1 MELTVTG
8 EYETKRLEWLD
19 RLDAATGINSVLQI
33 CQDICTGVDRKQPVG
48 EEPPG
53 TEIAP
58 GSPIWGTRLYLNNE
72 LLVRLR
78 RLMES
83 TRTTF
88 AQRRIIAK
96 SLFKIYAHQ
105 FRQSRMVFP
114 VGGVLPKG
122 AIAEEE
128 TISIYGMIFSGF
140 LTLPGLEDLTTIV
153 KRNFE
158 LFQTSGCY
166 TRHFNTVAENMLALC
181 KIDLYDKFFKDHQ
194 EKIWHTILLNL
205 ESPYK
210 GIREGMLAL
219 LKNLIY
225 DDKFVRSLVLPAIL
239 RWSWL
244 NRNKLHIL
252 LALLGRYQF
261 KYLECLAGEQIQ
273 LYPTLELSLHYK
285 HLFSG
290 SQGIVRVLQKQGDDR
305 VFELQV
311 KILMYGE
318 IGLVRTMIKQWFSN
332 LTQADF
338 RRLFQMLQ
346 LDQLKVGENRKLIPE
361 YLKRDNF
368 VKFFQY
374 MNLFRRE
381 FQTCKDLNILLVLM
395 LQISTEVELESSSI
409 ALLVET
415 LVHHITTPSAS
426 IHPSTSVFYIFKLKE
441 YILQNLSVPSSIIGA
456 TFVAQSAKLL
466 SHIASLSLDR
476 YEQNE
481 DAYAIVS
488 ELMGTSVFHQ
498 HLQKQAAPESNYHA
512 IITSLKMF
520 QCFASLFLEF
530 TDESPYRL
538 QEKTVDGVP
547 HLLPVEAD
555 TFYDMIYTVE
565 HLLVSEFDD
574 VKATA
579 LRLLY
584 NKHFAYHY
592 GPAMQGRLSL
602 IYSYKNPSAVL
613 EAMISFFDE
622 SHIALLSS
630 LRDHERDLF
639 AMMKNDGQLYNQI
652 DAITEAFFGYT
663 ESRTLRILDD
673 IKAFPKMLILVNR
686 VVEFVLRSLNCAKTD
701 EQRLMVGSTFE
712 IMDNSLQLLLER
724 SSQRSTN
731 LAADKKT
738 MMVAMWKALRSAG
751 SFLENYAMWTLDNY
765 RNRLD
770 TIDHLSICLRAF
782 IMMLLNCCHRGAI
795 ESAGVGFGRVIKKIA
810 ALKECL
816 VVRNDHRSRQAKRI
830 VELAERMFRA
840 LVRLDLQESDF
851 RRCRGYLWLIH
862 NFIKSDSN
870 TNAERS
876 YLKIYI
882 EMHRMPVNGMLVP
895 ADALSRMSVLQ
906 LHQLNLMVR
915 EATMNE
921 TILEYI
927 DDLMIIALE
936 RFKSPEWTMR
946 NAALQLYSSIV
957 TKLVG
962 QRQQCSDPDCNW
974 PIVYVSLNEIIF
986 KLTKSTKYILKQLRS
1001 ADRVPTPF
1009 LILVLEFLAKVEY
1022 RAYSVPG
1029 QKATVVDF
1037 RIQMWRFLSH
1047 ENDQVRILAAT
1058 CFTQLHEFHD
1068 EIPRMMENLIIILFT
1083 ARGNENFRHGL
1094 LKAIHFCIRKYVTN
1108 ARHVGATKEDF
1119 LAQMRHLMEK
1129 YSVLDTA
1136 MVSSYRLRYHLLDL
1150 LLYLGFA
1157 KMDRTVVSQVF
1168 HKLAPSNHGLNVF
1181 LMKTNA
1187 LYNARAE
1194 ETSHGGDPPAMEY
1207 EVIIECSDNFGGPGG
1222 DADPDE
1228 D

>member
-1 MELTVTG
+1 
-8 EYETKRLEWLD
+8 
-19 RLDAATGINSVLQI
+19 
-33 CQDICTGVDRKQPVG
+33 
-48 EEPPG
+48 
-53 TEIAP
+53 
-58 GSPIWGTRLYLNNE
+58 
-72 LLVRLR
+72 
-78 RLMES
+78 
-83 TRTTF
+83 
-88 AQRRIIAK
+88 
-96 SLFKIYAHQ
+96 
-105 FRQSRMVFP
+105 
-114 VGGVLPKG
+114 
-122 AIAEEE
+122 
-128 TISIYGMIFSGF
+128 
-140 LTLPGLEDLTTIV
+140 
-153 KRNFE
+153 
-158 LFQTSGCY
+158 
-166 TRHFNTVAENMLALC
+166 
-181 KIDLYDKFFKDHQ
+181 
-194 EKIWHTILLNL
+194 
-205 ESPYK
+205 
-210 GIREGMLAL
+210 
-219 LKNLIY
+219 
-225 DDKFVRSLVLPAIL
+225 
-239 RWSWL
+239 
-244 NRNKLHIL
+244 
-252 LALLGRYQF
+252 
-261 KYLECLAGEQIQ
+261 
-273 LYPTLELSLHYK
+273 
-285 HLFSG
+285 
-290 SQGIVRVLQKQGDDR
+290 
-305 VFELQV
+305 
-311 KILMYGE
+311 
-318 IGLVRTMIKQWFSN
+318 
-332 LTQADF
+332 
-338 RRLFQMLQ
+338 
-346 LDQLKVGENRKLIPE
+346 
-361 YLKRDNF
+361 
-368 VKFFQY
+368 

-381 FQTCKDLNILLVLM
+381 FQSCKDLNILLVLM
-395 LQISTEVELESSSI
+395 LQISTEVELETSSI

-488 ELMGTSVFHQ
+488 ELMGSSVFHQ

-530 TDESPYRL
+530 TAESPYRL
-538 QEKTVDGVP
+538 QEKVDEGVEAMT

-579 LRLLY
+579 LKLLY
-584 NKHFAYHY
+584 NKTFAYHY
-592 GPAMQGRLSL
+592 GPALQGRLSL

-639 AMMKNDGQLYNQI
+639 AMMKNDAAQLYNQI

-673 IKAFPKMLILVNR
+673 IRAFPKMLILVNR

-816 VVRNDHRSRQAKRI
+816 VVRNDHRNRQAKRI

-870 TNAERS
+870 SNAERA

-895 ADALSRMSVLQ
+895 ANAHARISVLQ

-936 RFKSPEWTMR
+936 RFKSPDWTMR

-962 QRQQCSDPDCNW
+962 QRQMCSDPDCNW

-986 KLTKSTKYILKQLRS
+986 KLTKSTKYILKELRRT
-1001 ADRVPTPF
+1001 DRVPTPF

-1022 RAYSVPG
+1022 RAYNVPG

-1068 EIPRMMENLIIILFT
+1068 EIPRMMENLIIIFFT

-1108 ARHVGATKEDF
+1108 ARFVGASKEDF
-1119 LAQMRHLMEK
+1119 LAQMRQLMET

-1187 LYNARAE
+1187 LYNSRSLSPV
-1194 ETSHGGDPPAMEY
+1194 TSDLPMEY
-1207 EVIIECSDNFGGPGG
+1207 EVIIESSDKQSEFGGCGGGG
-1222 DADPDE
+1222 DVGPDPDE